1 MKQKIAGKTFFSNS
15 LAVLEKSLFYGKFL
29 IYHYLNIMENNAM
42 SKLKIPA
49 SVGDVCAKDY
59 LEPGYL
65 RDLQLYRLKNTIQ
78 HCYDNV
84 QIFRQRMDNLKLKPG
99 DIKKLDDISKL
110 PFTTKFD
117 LRDNYPFGLCAVPM
131 NQIVRLHASSGTTGK
146 PIVVAYTQ
154 HDLDVWTESM
164 ARSLNAC
171 GVTQDDIVQVSY
183 GYGLFTGGLGA
194 HYGSEFIGATVVPT
208 SVGNTQRQLMVMQDF
223 GVTVICCTP
232 SYFTYLMEKAA
243 ESGINLKDTPL
254 RVGIFGAEPWSAE
267 MRKHIENGAGISAH
281 DIYGLSEISGPGVS
295 INCGHGEG
303 LHIFEDN
310 FYPEII
316 DPDTGEPLPDG
327 QIGELVFTTINKYGM
342 PMIRYRTRDL
352 SSLITERCPCG
363 RTIRRMQRISSRTD
377 DMLIIRGVNVFPS
390 QIESALLAVEG
401 TQPHYNIILFTE
413 HGLDQIEV
421 AVEVTQELFND
432 QVREMEKLQHAIAS
446 SIEHVIGLR
455 VRVKLVAPQTIQR
468 SEGKARRVID
478 RRER

>member
-1 MKQKIAGKTFFSNS
+1 MSEPKSTVSN
-15 LAVLEKSLFYGKFL
+15 
-29 IYHYLNIMENNAM
+29 
-42 SKLKIPA
+42 
-49 SVGDVCAKDY
+49 GDISAKDY
-59 LEPGYL
+59 LEVGYL
-65 RDLQLYRLKNTIQ
+65 RDLQLNRLQNTIQ
-78 HCYDNV
+78 RCYDNV
-84 QIFRQRMDNLKLKPG
+84 KIFRQRMDDLKLKPQN
-99 DIKKLDDISKL
+99 IKKLEDISKL

-117 LRDNYPFGLCAVPM
+117 LRDAYPFNLCAVPM
-131 NQIVRLHASSGTTGK
+131 DQIVRLHASSGTTGK

-164 ARSLNAC
+164 ARSMTAC
-171 GVTQDDIVQVSY
+171 GVTRKDVVQVSY

-194 HYGSEFIGATVVPT
+194 HYGGEFLGATIVPT

-232 SYFTYLMEKAA
+232 SYFTYLMEKSA
-243 ESGINLKDTPL
+243 EAGLDFKEMAL

-267 MRKHIENGAGISAH
+267 MRQHIETKAGISAH

-295 INCGHGEG
+295 INCGHGDG

-316 DPDTGEPLPDG
+316 DPDTGETLPDG
-327 QIGELVFTTINKYGM
+327 QLGELVFTTINKYGM

-352 SSLITERCPCG
+352 SSLMTERCSCG

-390 QIESALLAVEG
+390 QIESALLSVEG
-401 TQPHYNIILFTE
+401 VQPHYNIIIFTE

-421 AVEVTQELFND
+421 AVEITRELFND
-432 QVREMEKLQHAIAS
+432 QVRKMENLQQTITN
-446 SIEHVIGLR
+446 SIEHIIGLR

>member
-1 MKQKIAGKTFFSNS
+1 MPESKITVAN
-15 LAVLEKSLFYGKFL
+15 
-29 IYHYLNIMENNAM
+29 
-42 SKLKIPA
+42 
-49 SVGDVCAKDY
+49 GDISAKDY
-59 LEPGYL
+59 LEVGYL
-65 RDLQLYRLKNTIQ
+65 RDLQLKRLQNTVKR
-78 HCYDNV
+78 CYDNV
-84 QIFRQRMDNLKLKPG
+84 KIFRQRMDEQKLKPH
-99 DIKKLDDISKL
+99 DLKKLEDISKL

-117 LRDNYPFGLCAVPM
+117 LRDAYPFNLCAVPM
-131 NQIVRLHASSGTTGK
+131 DQIVRLHASSGTTGK

-164 ARSLNAC
+164 ARSMTAC
-171 GVTQDDIVQVSY
+171 GVTKKDVVQVSY

-194 HYGSEFIGATVVPT
+194 HYGGEFLGATIVPT

-232 SYFTYLMEKAA
+232 SYFTYLMEKAI
-243 ESGINLKDTPL
+243 ESDLDFKKMSL

-267 MRKHIENGAGISAH
+267 MRRHIETEAGISAH

-295 INCGHGEG
+295 INCGHGDG

-316 DPDTGEPLPDG
+316 DPDTGETLPDG
-327 QIGELVFTTINKYGM
+327 QLGELVFTTINKYGM

-352 SSLITERCPCG
+352 SRLMTGRCSCG
-363 RTIRRMQRISSRTD
+363 RTIRRMERISSRTD

-390 QIESALLAVEG
+390 QIESALLSVEG
-401 TQPHYNIILFTE
+401 VQPHYNIILFTE

-421 AVEVTQELFND
+421 AVEITRELFND
-432 QVREMEKLQHAIAS
+432 QVRKMEKLQQTITN
-446 SIEHVIGLR
+446 SIEHIIGLR